1 MAATALYLGALL
13 LTLDDV
19 KPKGC
24 RNLCHQHAI
33 MPLMQ
38 LAVIRER
45 VHGLQQEIS
54 RLRVENASYLRKH
67 LHSALEAR
75 EHRLREERLQEIVE
89 ELGRLTKT
97 KIL

>member
-1 MAATALYLGALL
+1 
-13 LTLDDV
+13 
-19 KPKGC
+19 
-24 RNLCHQHAI
+24 

-45 VHGLQQEIS
+45 VHALQQEIS

-75 EHRLREERLQEIVE
+75 GHRLREERLQEIVE

-97 KIL
+97 KTL

>member
-1 MAATALYLGALL
+1 
-13 LTLDDV
+13 
-19 KPKGC
+19 
-24 RNLCHQHAI
+24 

-38 LAVIRER
+38 LGVIRER
-45 VHGLQQEIS
+45 VHALQQEIS
-54 RLRVENASYLRKH
+54 SLRAENARYLSMH

-75 EHRLREERLQEIVE
+75 EHRLREVRLQEIVE

>member
-1 MAATALYLGALL
+1 
-13 LTLDDV
+13 
-19 KPKGC
+19 
-24 RNLCHQHAI
+24 

-38 LAVIRER
+38 LTVIRER
-45 VHGLQQEIS
+45 VHALQQEIS
-54 RLRVENASYLRKH
+54 RLRVENASYLRKY

-75 EHRLREERLQEIVE
+75 EHRLREARLQEIVE

>member
-1 MAATALYLGALL
+1 
-13 LTLDDV
+13 
-19 KPKGC
+19 
-24 RNLCHQHAI
+24 
-33 MPLMQ
+33 MQ

-45 VHGLQQEIS
+45 VHALQQEIS
-54 RLRVENASYLRKH
+54 RLRVENASYLRKY

-75 EHRLREERLQEIVE
+75 EHRLREVRLQEIVE